1 MNSAL
6 SLCPR
11 CDIAFAW
18 GWPGVIAQILII
30 AAVFGAVVWLERR

>member
-18 GWPGVIAQILII
+18 GWPGVIAQLVII
-30 AAVFGAVVWLERR
+30 GAVVGAMWWSKRD